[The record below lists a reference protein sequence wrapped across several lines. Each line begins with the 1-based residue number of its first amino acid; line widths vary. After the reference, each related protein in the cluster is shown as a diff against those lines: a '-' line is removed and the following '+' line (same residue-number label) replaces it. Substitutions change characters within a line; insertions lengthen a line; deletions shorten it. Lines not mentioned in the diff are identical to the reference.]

1 MLNEWITAVCVRVFV
16 VWILLSSHFCPEVTV
31 THCAVVAVGSDLYWG
46 HGLQIRPRLCYQSS
60 SHSWWDAT
68 MHKTVCTYTFLL
80 FKLTFKYAFFFTSDF
95 IYFQTITKQV
105 DDFCESYLC
114 THNTNCS
121 CSAHKK
127 RFNMLWYN
135 AMLHCWCWTI
145 AFMCKA
151 HTFTKLNSVQVW
163 TTLSLW
169 TYFLKK
175 VQFTLKEQIDDN
187 QTEEKQ
193 FICLIC
199 DIVKDTKQG
208 LSHSDFFFL
217 QNFLFLIL
225 TNLTQTWLHYKDRDQ
240 NGKSIYSKWPANIG
254 GFEYGC
260 MIWIFN

>member
-1 MLNEWITAVCVRVFV
+1 
-16 VWILLSSHFCPEVTV
+16 
-31 THCAVVAVGSDLYWG
+31 
-46 HGLQIRPRLCYQSS
+46 
-60 SHSWWDAT
+60 
-68 MHKTVCTYTFLL
+68 
-80 FKLTFKYAFFFTSDF
+80 
-95 IYFQTITKQV
+95 
-105 DDFCESYLC
+105 
-114 THNTNCS
+114 
-121 CSAHKK
+121 
-127 RFNMLWYN
+127 MLWYN